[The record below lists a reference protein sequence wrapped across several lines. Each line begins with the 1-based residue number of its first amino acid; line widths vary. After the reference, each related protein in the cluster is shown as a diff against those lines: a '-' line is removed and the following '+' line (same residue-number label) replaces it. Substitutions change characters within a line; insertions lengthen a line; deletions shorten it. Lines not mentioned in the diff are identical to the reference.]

1 MAVTLTGAQ
10 LAAALRL
17 GSSAMETAMVE
28 RLLASGTAEIE
39 RHLGGAYD
47 DCPEAIVNEALIRLA
62 GHRYDSRR
70 PALQTLSGAPELPG
84 CSCPGD
90 TMALVW
96 SARWKNEPRP

>member
-62 GHRYDSRR
+62 GHRYDSPTTRFANSLR
-70 PALQTLSGAPELPG
+70 SSGAAGMLLPWRHHG
-84 CSCPGD
+84 AGVVSE
-90 TMALVW
+90 V
-96 SARWKNEPRP
+96 EE